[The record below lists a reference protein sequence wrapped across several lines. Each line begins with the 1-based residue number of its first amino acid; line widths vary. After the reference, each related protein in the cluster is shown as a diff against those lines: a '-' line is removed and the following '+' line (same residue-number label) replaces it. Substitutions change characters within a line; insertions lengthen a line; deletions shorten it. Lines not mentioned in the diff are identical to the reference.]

1 MAENGNERMRSTIFT
16 TDKEAKYD
24 EKAKQILGQKW
35 VLAYIL
41 IHTAE
46 EFKGMELEEVISYI
60 EGEPYIGNVPVEPGL
75 TNITS
80 KSKGTMISGLNT
92 ENSEINEGEI
102 YFDVLFYARTRDRA
116 SKMILDIEAQKD
128 EPSGYDILNRAVFY
142 VSREISS
149 QKNREFV
156 KSEYN
161 NIKHVY
167 SIWICMNQ
175 KKNTLE
181 WYHLTKESRLE
192 VKEWKG
198 RKDLINIVMIGLAK
212 ELPEQSEKYKL
223 HRLLGIL
230 FSQELEAK
238 EKIEILEKE
247 YRIPMKEEFRK
258 DVKEMCNLSQGIKEA
273 GRMEGIEIGRTKE
286 MINTEKERER
296 ANKEKQRANE
306 LERQNA
312 RLMEVLA
319 AHGLTV

>member
-1 MAENGNERMRSTIFT
+1 MAKNGNTLMKKTIFT
-16 TDKEAKYD
+16 ADKEAQYD
-24 EKAKQILGQKW
+24 EKAKQILGQKQI
-35 VLAYIL
+35 LAWIL
-41 IHTAE
+41 ANTLE
-46 EFKGMELEEVISYI
+46 EFRGMEPEEVKDYI
-60 EGEPYIGNVPVEPGL
+60 EAPCVGAVPIEPGL
-75 TNITS
+75 TNVVANETYGEKI
-80 KSKGTMISGLNT
+80 IGLNT
-92 ENSEINEGEI
+92 ELGEINEGEVF
-102 YFDVLFYARTRDRA
+102 FDVLFYARTVDRSA
-116 SKMILDIEAQKD
+116 KIIVDMEAQKD
-128 EPSGYDILNRAVFY
+128 EPSGYDILNRATFY
-142 VSREISS
+142 VCRNISS
-149 QKNREFV
+149 QKSREFM
-156 KSEYN
+156 KSDYN
-161 NIKHVY
+161 NIKQVY

-198 RKDLINIVMIGLAK
+198 RADLINIVMIGLAK
-212 ELPEQSEKYKL
+212 QLPEQSEEYKL

-247 YRIPMKEEFRK
+247 YGIPVEEEFRK

-273 GRMEGIEIGRTKE
+273 GRMEGRREGIEIGRMKE
-286 MINTEKERER
+286 MKNTESERNR
-296 ANKEKQRANE
+296 ADE

>member
-1 MAENGNERMRSTIFT
+1 MRSTIFT
-16 TDKEAKYD
+16 TDKEAQYD

-35 VLAYIL
+35 VLAYVL
-41 IHTAE
+41 IHTVE
-46 EFKGMELEEVISYI
+46 EFKGMKPEEVISYI

-75 TNITS
+75 TNTLS
-80 KSKGTMISGLNT
+80 KSNGTMISGLNT

-161 NIKHVY
+161 NIKQVY

-181 WYHLTKESRLE
+181 WYHMTKESRLE
-192 VKEWKG
+192 VKDWKG
-198 RKDLINIVMIGLAK
+198 RTDLINIVMIGLEK
-212 ELPEQSEKYKL
+212 QLPEQSEEYNL
-223 HRLLGIL
+223 HRLLGTL
-230 FSQELEAK
+230 FSQELDAK
-238 EKIEILEKE
+238 EKLAILEKE
-247 YRIPMKEEFRK
+247 YGMPMEEEFRK
-258 DVKEMCNLSQGIKEA
+258 DVKEMCNLSQGIKED
-273 GRMEGIEIGRTKE
+273 GRMEEAK
-286 MINTEKERER
+286 NTERER
-296 ANKEKQRANE
+296 KRADKEKQRAEKERQRADE
-306 LERQNA
+306 LERQNKW
-312 RLMEVLA
+312 LIEQLA
-319 AHGLTV
+319 VHGIIV

>member
-1 MAENGNERMRSTIFT
+1 MAKNGNERMRSTIFT
-16 TDKEAKYD
+16 TDKEAQYD

-35 VLAYIL
+35 VLTYIL
-41 IHTAE
+41 IHTVE
-46 EFKGMELEEVISYI
+46 EFKGMKPEKVISYI

-75 TNITS
+75 TNTLS
-80 KSKGTMISGLNT
+80 KSNGTMISGLNT
-92 ENSEINEGEI
+92 ENSEINEGET

-161 NIKHVY
+161 NIKQVY

-192 VKEWKG
+192 VKDWKG
-198 RKDLINIVMIGLAK
+198 RTDLINIVMIGLAK
-212 ELPEQSEKYKL
+212 RLPEQSEEYKM
-223 HRLLGIL
+223 HRLLGAL
-230 FSQELEAK
+230 FSQELDAK

-247 YRIPMKEEFRK
+247 YGIPMEEKFRK
-258 DVKEMCNLSQGIKEA
+258 DVKEMCNLSQGIKES
-273 GRMEGIEIGRTKE
+273 GRMEGRQEGIEIGRMKE
-286 MINTEKERER
+286 MINTEKE
-296 ANKEKQRANE
+296 KQRADE

-319 AHGLTV
+319 DHGLTV